1 MSALACSDAPAR
13 RAPAVASALALT
25 QAPAVLLL
33 LLLVLGGCSG
43 ARQAAAPAVAPG
55 PPPSP
60 ASAPASET
68 DADDGIAVML
78 ASGIP
83 PEASAEQIY
92 ATICQGCHMADGR
105 GAQGAGRYPPLAGNP
120 ALASSAYVAVTILH
134 GRRNMP
140 AFARPRDR
148 DFFFAP
154 VWLTDQQVADVVNYL
169 RTGFGNTWTDPI
181 SADQVRALHP

>member
-1 MSALACSDAPAR
+1 VSAVAR
-13 RAPAVASALALT
+13 RARPAARALAVASGPAVALSLALAL
-25 QAPAVLLL
+25 A
-33 LLLVLGGCSG
+33 GCTG
-43 ARQAAAPAVAPG
+43 AREATAPMAGPAPTPSAAAESGTGTGTGIDTAI
-55 PPPSP
+55 
-60 ASAPASET
+60 
-68 DADDGIAVML
+68 ADML

-83 PEASAEQIY
+83 PQASAEQIY
-92 ATICQGCHMADGR
+92 ATVCQGCHMADGR
-105 GAQGAGRYPPLAGNP
+105 GAEGAGRYPPLAGNP
-120 ALASSAYVAVTILH
+120 ALASSAYVAATILN

-154 VWLTDQQVADVVNYL
+154 VWLTYQQVADVVNYL

>member
-1 MSALACSDAPAR
+1 MSAVAR
-13 RAPAVASALALT
+13 RARPAARALAVASGPAVVLSLALAL
-25 QAPAVLLL
+25 A
-33 LLLVLGGCSG
+33 GCTG
-43 ARQAAAPAVAPG
+43 AREATAPMAGPAPTPSAAAESG
-55 PPPSP
+55 TGTG
-60 ASAPASET
+60 T
-68 DADDGIAVML
+68 DTAIADML

-83 PEASAEQIY
+83 PQASAEQIY
-92 ATICQGCHMADGR
+92 ATVCQGCHMADGR
-105 GAQGAGRYPPLAGNP
+105 GAEGAGRYPPLAGNP
-120 ALASSAYVAVTILH
+120 ALASSAYVAATILN

-181 SADQVRALHP
+181 SAGQVRALHP

>member
-1 MSALACSDAPAR
+1 VN
-13 RAPAVASALALT
+13 AVARLVRPNSFACAMAMAPPLALML
-25 QAPAVLLL
+25 A
-33 LLLVLGGCSG
+33 LGGCSVD
-43 ARQAAAPAVAPG
+43 RQVAASIPGPAPAAAQPAAASGPG
-55 PPPSP
+55 AAAEIPS
-60 ASAPASET
+60 
-68 DADDGIAVML
+68 ML
-78 ASGIP
+78 ASGIA

-105 GAQGAGRYPPLAGNP
+105 GAVGAGRYPPLAGNP
-120 ALASSAYVAVTILH
+120 ALASSAYVAVTILQ

-140 AFARPRDR
+140 GFAPPRER

-169 RTGFGNTWTDPI
+169 RTGFGNAWTDSI

>member
-1 MSALACSDAPAR
+1 MSAVAR
-13 RAPAVASALALT
+13 RARPAARALAVASGPAVALSLALAL
-25 QAPAVLLL
+25 A
-33 LLLVLGGCSG
+33 GCTG
-43 ARQAAAPAVAPG
+43 AREATAPMAGPAPTPSAAAESG
-55 PPPSP
+55 TGTG
-60 ASAPASET
+60 T
-68 DADDGIAVML
+68 DTAIADML

-83 PEASAEQIY
+83 PQASAEQIY
-92 ATICQGCHMADGR
+92 ATVCQGCHMADGR
-105 GAQGAGRYPPLAGNP
+105 GAEGAGRYPPLAGNP
-120 ALASSAYVAVTILH
+120 ALASSAYVAATILN